1 MTKHYKN
8 QQLMKLLTIIG
19 ALVGLVYIIS
29 GFASLTGIG
38 FVPIIVPAIAP
49 LETILNLIVG
59 LVIVILTFLVAM
71 KPDKPLPFHWL
82 VLFILAILLVI
93 FGAGIIA
100 CVLVIIAALI
110 GLIEDL

>member
-1 MTKHYKN
+1 MAYKN
-8 QQLMKLLTIIG
+8 EQLMKFLTIIG
-19 ALVGLVYIIS
+19 ALIGLVYIIS
-29 GFASLTGIG
+29 GFASLAGIG

-82 VLFILAILLVI
+82 VLFILGILLVI
-93 FGAGIIA
+93 FGAGIWA
-100 CVLVIIAALI
+100 CVLLIIAALI

>member
-8 QQLMKLLTIIG
+8 EKLMKFLTIIG
-19 ALVGLVYIIS
+19 ALVGLATLI
-29 GFASLTGIG
+29 L
-38 FVPIIVPAIAP
+38 AIAGLGSYGLIDP
-49 LETILNLIVG
+49 VFALNAVLNFIIG
-59 LVIVILTFLVAM
+59 IVIVALTFLVAL
-71 KPDKPLPFHWL
+71 KPDEPLPFHWL